1 MNPLRAHLAD
11 YLSVRRALGYRLA
24 RQEQLLGQFLDEL
37 DAHGVE
43 LITTAAALA
52 WATKSP
58 LAVHSHPKRLR
69 AIRGFAT
76 YLRSI
81 DVPVEVPPG
90 DLLPERRRRAV
101 PYLYSDAEIA
111 ALIQAAGTLSTPH
124 RVATF
129 RTLIGLL
136 AVTGMRRGE
145 AIALDRTD
153 FEATTGVITVRA
165 GKFGKS
171 RELPLHP
178 STVAAVTTYLRHPGR
193 PRSATP
199 DGPALLVRDDG
210 RRLSE
215 STVNHTFHALTL
227 LAGLRPRSAEC
238 RPRAHD
244 LRHTFAVRTLL
255 DAYRS
260 GAPVGPRLVALST
273 YLGHS
278 DPSFTYW
285 YLDAAPELMALATE
299 RLERLLGGER

>member
-1 MNPLRAHLAD
+1 M
-11 YLSVRRALGYRLA
+11 
-24 RQEQLLGQFLDEL
+24 
-37 DAHGVE
+37 
-43 LITTAAALA
+43 
-52 WATKSP
+52 
-58 LAVHSHPKRLR
+58 HSHPKRLR
-69 AIRGFAT
+69 AIRGFAKC
-76 YLRSI
+76 LRSI
-81 DVPVEVPPG
+81 DVPVEVPPS

-111 ALIQAAGTLSTPH
+111 ALTQTAGTLSTPH

-136 AVTGMRRGE
+136 AVTGMRRDE

-153 FEATTGVITVRA
+153 FEATTGMITIRA

-178 STVAAVTTYLRHPGR
+178 STATAVTSYLHRSGR

-215 STVNHTFHALTL
+215 STVSHTFHALTR

-255 DAYRS
+255 DALSLIAPHLTLSWSCPVTSNCRSSASRHNIFRIPPSFGSGQKRVYRRRIPRRDMTRSAVFTSSAVSQESQAREREVVVVRLARS
-260 GAPVGPRLVALST
+260 GNNHRDL
-273 YLGHS
+273 H
-278 DPSFTYW
+278 
-285 YLDAAPELMALATE
+285 
-299 RLERLLGGER
+299 